1 MPAKQRG
8 PGTAPAIVDRWD
20 GGFGWIAHP
29 DEGMRRTSHA
39 LATADGVWLVD
50 PVDAAGIDDDIA
62 ELGEVAGVAVLS
74 SYHSRD
80 ADTFAR
86 RYDVPVHL
94 PAFFEG
100 LEGECDAPVE
110 RFSGTLPGT
119 DYELLELYDDLV
131 WEDAALWDGE
141 TLVTMESLA
150 TSDSQTVGDER
161 LAVSFVRR
169 LMPPRAKLGGLA
181 PERILVGHGEG
192 VHEDAPEALAA
203 ALDSSRRKA
212 PRYFLENGGYVVGA
226 LTSALG
232 D

>member
-8 PGTAPAIVDRWD
+8 PGTAPSIVDRWD

-29 DEGMRRTSHA
+29 DEWMERTSHA
-39 LATADGVWLVD
+39 LATDAGVWLLD
-50 PVDAAGIDDDIA
+50 PVDAAGIDGDIV

-80 ADTFAR
+80 ADTFAQ
-86 RYDVPVHL
+86 RYDVPIHL

-100 LEGECDAPVE
+100 LEGSCDAPVE
-110 RFSGTLPGT
+110 RFEGTLPGT
-119 DYELLELYDDLV
+119 DYELLELYDDLL

-141 TLVTMESLA
+141 ALVTMESLA
-150 TSDSQTVGDER
+150 TSANQTVGDER

-169 LMPPRAKLGGLA
+169 LVPPRAKLAGLA
-181 PERILVGHGEG
+181 PERILVGHGTG
-192 VHEDAPEALAA
+192 VHGDAPAALEA
-203 ALDSSRRKA
+203 ALDTSRSKA
-212 PRYFLENGGYVVGA
+212 PRYFLQNGGYVVGA
-226 LTSALG
+226 LISALG